1 MSGAVHRVAIVN
13 RGEAAM
19 RLINAVRE
27 YRLETGQDVRTIALY
42 TAAES
47 RAMFVREA
55 DEAVCI
61 DLGRDPGSPSP
72 YLDLA
77 ALEAALVAA
86 RADAAWVGWGFVAE
100 RPEFA
105 ELCDRLG
112 VTFVGPRPEVMRQLG
127 DKIGAKLIAEQSNV
141 PVAAWSGGAVDTVAD
156 ARVHAA
162 AIGYPL
168 MIKATA
174 GGGGRG
180 IRKVEAESELEEAFH
195 SARAEGLKAFGDAT
209 VFMERVV
216 TAARHVEVQI
226 IADEHG
232 NVWPVG
238 VRDCSMQRRNQKV
251 LEESQCILLTPAQDA
266 DLRAAA
272 ARLARAVGYTNAGT
286 VEFLYQPADQSYAFL
301 EVNTRLQV
309 EHPITELTTGLDLVK
324 LQLHVAA
331 GGRLEGEPPPTV
343 GYSIEARL
351 NAEDPQ
357 RGFAPAPGTIELMT
371 LPVGPGIRVDTGVAE
386 GDVIPAEYDSMIA
399 KVIAYGATRQIALAR
414 LNRALSQMTVIV
426 TGGTTNKSFLLDL
439 IETPEVQSG
448 QFDTAWLDQHTA
460 AGAHLPTRLADVAL
474 IAAALDA
481 SDLDL
486 VVARESFLSWGR
498 RGRPQVESEIGRTV
512 ELRHDNRSYEVV
524 VRQMSA
530 DSYEAELG
538 PAPNSAP
545 ISATISVATQ
555 DLGRARRRLSIGD
568 VSYLVTSSVHESDHL
583 VEVDGVAHRFS
594 RDDAGVVRA
603 PSAALV
609 VGVDVEVDS
618 LVEAGTRLATV
629 EAMKMEIAISAPIS
643 GRIRDVFVGR
653 NAQVVAGAPLFKIEA
668 TGDASDADSAGSAIE
683 FGRLASGV
691 GTSAVATVR
700 AFLLGY
706 DVDAKRAR
714 EAAADIAVDDPTIVG
729 VLDVISDISALMPER
744 VDAGDVAGGRGGHE
758 YFNSYLRSL
767 DTEREGLPPRFCER
781 LSRALRHYGVES
793 LERTTQ
799 LTDALLRIFVAHTRR
814 DERAT
819 LVSLLEPTL
828 EASTDVPGL
837 REAFDRLIE
846 GTRRNDPALASYV
859 RNMRYA
865 AFDEPLIDQSRAE
878 LSSALQQVAAQV
890 ASGVSV
896 TTHDLAQLVACPLPL
911 TPILNEG
918 QLFRSIQNPAPFL
931 EALTRRYYRI
941 RDLSDLTSATIT
953 GTDGNAH
960 VVTRSSYDHR
970 NRTVHVLAV
979 RTGFK
984 GLVSALDAVASVAR
998 TVVPPDRVVV
1008 DVYVPLGDEP
1018 PLPTAELADRLAV
1031 TLGQLELPAVL
1042 RRLSFMAGH
1051 IGSRSNLV
1059 TFRRVGADGIR
1070 PYWMSEAPE
1079 NTQVELHASAFEEDV
1094 KFRGLHPM
1102 IARRLQMW
1110 RLANFD
1116 IRPLPADGEVHLFNC
1131 VARDNASD
1139 RRLVAVAEVRDLTP
1153 VLDESGLVVALPEL
1167 EHLLVSCLDAIRQAR
1182 SEQPGADKL
1191 EWNRVMLYVWPVVT
1205 IPLQEIDHVARR
1217 LAPLTEGLG
1226 LEQVVVSGRVAL
1238 NDDATDT
1245 TEVVV
1250 RIGAEPGTGL
1260 AVRMTPPPTAPMQ
1273 PLDDYARKV
1282 QQTRRRGLTYPY
1294 ELIPMLTG
1302 NGGSFVEYD
1311 LASNPSGDIAT
1322 DSLIAVDRAPGNNTS
1337 GIIVGV
1343 VSRPTPLYPE
1353 GVRRVALLGDPTRA
1367 MGSITESECRRLL
1380 AAIDLAAALDV
1391 PIEWFALSGGAK
1403 IAMDSGSEN
1412 LDWVARVL
1420 RRLVEHTQ
1428 AGHEINVIV
1437 AGINVGAQPY
1447 WNAESTMLM
1456 HTKGI
1461 LVMTPESAMVLTGKQ
1476 AIDYS
1481 GGVSAEDNFGIGGYR
1496 RIMGPNGEAQY
1507 FAPTLAAAADL
1518 LFHHYDL
1525 TYRAPGERWPR
1536 RVATTDP
1543 IDRDVRPVPH
1553 VVDGCDFTTVGDI
1566 FSADKNPDRKKP
1578 FDIRTVMNA
1587 VIDVDTEPLE
1597 RWPEMAE
1604 AEMAVV
1610 YTARLGGHAVTL
1622 IGMESRPLPRHGE
1635 TPADGVAQWS
1645 AGTLFPLSSKKIART
1660 INASSGER
1668 PVVMLANLSG
1678 FDGSPES
1685 LRRLQLEY
1693 GAEIG
1698 RAIVNFDGP
1707 FVLCVVSRYHGGAFV
1722 VFSATLNDR
1731 MEVLA
1736 VEGSFASVIGG
1747 APAAAVVF
1755 TREVDERTRADARF
1769 QASPSAW
1776 ADVRIEK
1783 LGEVAAE
1790 FDSIHSVARAQ
1801 AVGSVHRTI
1810 AAADLRSE
1818 LIAAVERGIAR

>member
-1 MSGAVHRVAIVN
+1 
-13 RGEAAM
+13 M

-27 YRLETGQDVRTIALY
+27 YRLEIGDDIRTVSLY

-61 DLGRDPGSPSP
+61 DLGRDASRGSP
-72 YLDLA
+72 YLDLV
-77 ALEAALVAA
+77 ALEAGLIAA

-105 ELCDRLG
+105 ELCERLG
-112 VTFVGPRPEVMRQLG
+112 ITFVGPRPEVMRQLG

-141 PVAAWSGGAVDTVAD
+141 PVAAWSGGAVEDIAS
-156 ARVHAA
+156 ARLHAA
-162 AIGYPL
+162 EIGYPL

-180 IRKVEAESELEEAFH
+180 IRKVEADGELEEAFH

-251 LEESQCILLTPAQDA
+251 LEESQCILLTPKQDD
-266 DLRAAA
+266 DLRQAA
-272 ARLARAVGYTNAGT
+272 ARLAMAVGYTNAGT

-324 LQLHVAA
+324 MQLHVAA
-331 GGRLEGEPPPTV
+331 GGRLDGYPPPTV
-343 GYSIEARL
+343 GYAIEARL

-371 LPVGPGIRVDTGVAE
+371 VPVGPGIRVDTGVAE

-399 KVIAYGATRQIALAR
+399 KVIAFGATRKIALAR
-414 LNRALSQMTVIV
+414 LNRALSQMIVIV
-426 TGGTTNKSFLLDL
+426 GGGTTNKSFLLDL
-439 IETPEVQSG
+439 IERPEVQSG
-448 QFDTAWLDQHTA
+448 QFDTAWLDRFTA
-460 AGAHLPTRLADVAL
+460 SGEHLPTRHGDVAL
-474 IAAALDA
+474 VAAALDA
-481 SDLDL
+481 SDLDTEI
-486 VVARESFLSWGR
+486 ARDSFLSWGR
-498 RGRPQVESEIGRTV
+498 RGRPQVESDIGRTV
-512 ELRHDNRSYEVV
+512 ELRHDNHSYEVV
-524 VRQMSA
+524 VRQVDSH
-530 DSYEAELG
+530 SYEVALG
-538 PAPNSAP
+538 STALAVSA
-545 ISATISVATQ
+545 Q
-555 DLGRARRRLSIGD
+555 DLGRARRRLTLGGT
-568 VSYLVTSSVHESDHL
+568 SYLVTSSIHESDHL
-583 VEVDGVAHRFS
+583 VEVNGVAHRFS

-609 VGVDVEVDS
+609 VGIDVEVDA
-618 LVEAGTRLATV
+618 LVGAGSRLATV
-629 EAMKMEIAISAPIS
+629 EAMKMEIAIMAPIS
-643 GRIRDVFVGR
+643 GRVRDVFVGR

-668 TGDASDADSAGSAIE
+668 SSEGGDADSSAAAIDFDGLDGDSAASAI
-683 FGRLASGV
+683 AS
-691 GTSAVATVR
+691 VR

-706 DVDAKRAR
+706 DVPAHRAR
-714 EAAADIAVDDPTIVG
+714 ELASMIEPNDPALVDL
-729 VLDVISDISALMPER
+729 LDVISDISALAPER
-744 VDAGDVAGGRGGHE
+744 VAADLGDAGGGRGHE
-758 YFNSYLRSL
+758 HFNAYLRSL
-767 DTEREGLPPRFCER
+767 DIEREGLPTWFGER
-781 LSRALRHYGVES
+781 LERAVKHYGVDG
-793 LERTTQ
+793 LERTPE
-799 LTDALLRIFVAHTRR
+799 LTDALLRIFIAHTRGA
-814 DERAT
+814 ERAPI
-819 LVSLLEPTL
+819 LASLLESP
-828 EASTDVPGL
+828 AVVPGL
-837 REAFDRLIE
+837 REALDRLIDA
-846 GTRRNDPALASYV
+846 TRRHDPALASFV
-859 RNMRYA
+859 RNVRYA

-878 LSSALQQVAAQV
+878 ISSSIRQIAIDVAT
-890 ASGVSV
+890 GETVSPECF
-896 TTHDLAQLVACPLPL
+896 AELVACPLPL
-911 TPILNEG
+911 MPILNEG
-918 QLFRSIQNPAPFL
+918 QLFRSTENPAPFL

-941 RDLSDLTSATIT
+941 RDLGEITSADVMA
-953 GTDGNAH
+953 TDGSEH
-960 VVTRSSYDHR
+960 VVCRSHYEHR
-970 NRTVHVLAV
+970 DRTVHVLAV
-979 RTGFK
+979 RTNLN
-984 GLVSALDAVASVAR
+984 GLVSALDAVAGVAR
-998 TVVPPDRVVV
+998 TVAAPDRVVV
-1008 DVYVPLGDEP
+1008 DVYVPAGNGDP
-1018 PLPTAELADRLAV
+1018 VPTEELAARLSV
-1031 TLGQLELPAVL
+1031 TLGQVELPAVL

-1059 TFRRVGADGIR
+1059 SFRRVGGDGIR
-1070 PYWMSEAPE
+1070 PYWMTEAPE
-1079 NTQVELHASAFEEDV
+1079 NDRAELKASAFEEDV

-1110 RLANFD
+1110 RLANFE
-1116 IRPLPADGEVHLFNC
+1116 IRPLPASGEVHLFNC
-1131 VARDNASD
+1131 VARENATD
-1139 RRLVAVAEVRDLTP
+1139 QRLVAVAEVRDLTP
-1153 VLDESGLVVALPEL
+1153 VLDHNGLVVALPEV
-1167 EHLLVSCLDAIRQAR
+1167 EHLLVECLDAIRQAR
-1182 SEQPGADKL
+1182 AAEPELSKL
-1191 EWNRVMLYVWPVVT
+1191 EWNRIMLYVWPVVT
-1205 IPLQEIDHVARR
+1205 IPPQDLNLVARR

-1226 LEQVVVSGRVAL
+1226 LEQVVVGGRVSL
-1238 NDDATDT
+1238 TGDGSDAS
-1245 TEVVV
+1245 EVVL
-1250 RIGAEPGTGL
+1250 RIGAEVGRGVS
-1260 AVRMTPPPTAPMQ
+1260 VRFTAPPTAPMQ

-1294 ELIPMLTG
+1294 ELVPMLTG
-1302 NGGSFVEYD
+1302 VGGSFVEYD
-1311 LASNPSGDIAT
+1311 LADQPASDVAA
-1322 DSLIAVDRAPGNNTS
+1322 DSLVPVDRPPGGNTS

-1343 VSRPTPLYPE
+1343 VSRPTELYPE
-1353 GVRRVALLGDPTRA
+1353 GITRIALLGDPTRA

-1380 AAIDLAAALDV
+1380 AAIDMAAAMDV

-1428 AGHEINVIV
+1428 DGHEVNVVV

-1461 LVMTPESAMVLTGKQ
+1461 LVMTPASAMVLTGKQ

-1507 FAPTLAAAADL
+1507 WAPDLAAAAEL

-1536 RVATTDP
+1536 RLPTVDP
-1543 IDRDVRPVPH
+1543 VDRDVRSVPH
-1553 VVDGCDFTTVGDI
+1553 VIEGCDFTTVGDI
-1566 FSADKNPDRKKP
+1566 FSAEKNPDRKKP

-1587 VIDVDTEPLE
+1587 VIDADTQPLE

-1635 TPADGVAQWS
+1635 NPADGVAQWS
-1645 AGTLFPLSSKKIART
+1645 AGTLFPLSSKKIARS

-1731 MEVLA
+1731 VEVLA

-1755 TREVDERTRADARF
+1755 TREVDQRTRADARY
-1769 QASPSAW
+1769 QASPTTW
-1776 ADVRIEK
+1776 DDVRIEK

-1790 FDSIHSVARAQ
+1790 FDAIHSVARAQ

-1810 AAADLRSE
+1810 AAADLRAE
-1818 LIAAVERGIAR
+1818 LVAAIERGIAR

>member
-1 MSGAVHRVAIVN
+1 MKGALHRVAIVN

-19 RLINAVRE
+19 RLVNAVRE
-27 YRLETGQDVRTIALY
+27 YRLETGNDVRTVALY
-42 TAAES
+42 TVAES

-61 DLGRDPGSPSP
+61 DEGRDASSGSP

-77 ALEAALVAA
+77 ALEAGLVAA

-112 VTFVGPRPEVMRQLG
+112 ITFVGPRPEVMRQLG
-127 DKIGAKLIAEQSNV
+127 DKIGAKLIAEHSDV
-141 PVAAWSGGAVDTVAD
+141 PVAAWSGGAVDDIAA
-156 ARVHAA
+156 ARLHAA
-162 AIGYPL
+162 QIGYPL

-180 IRKVEAESELEEAFH
+180 IRKVETDAELEEAFH

-226 IADEHG
+226 IADAHG

-251 LEESQCILLTPAQDA
+251 LEESQCILLTPEQDD
-266 DLRAAA
+266 DLRQAA

-331 GGRLEGEPPPTV
+331 GGRLDGDPPPTV
-343 GYSIEARL
+343 GYAIEARL

-399 KVIAYGATRQIALAR
+399 KVIAYGATREIALAR

-426 TGGTTNKSFLLDL
+426 GGGTTNKSFLLDL
-439 IETPEVQSG
+439 IERPEVQSG
-448 QFDTAWLDQHTA
+448 QFDTAWLDRFTA
-460 AGAHLPTRLADVAL
+460 AGEHLPTRLGDVAL
-474 IAAALDA
+474 VAAALDA
-481 SDLDL
+481 SDLDTEI
-486 VVARESFLSWGR
+486 ARDSFLSWGR
-498 RGRPQVESEIGRTV
+498 RGRPQVEPEIGRTV
-512 ELRHDNRSYEVV
+512 ELRHDNRSYEVL
-524 VRQMSA
+524 VRQVGSQR
-530 DSYEAELG
+530 YEVALG
-538 PAPNSAP
+538 AIVLAV
-545 ISATISVATQ
+545 TTQ
-555 DLGRARRRLSIGD
+555 DLGRARRRLDIGGT
-568 VSYLVTSSVHESDHL
+568 SYLVTSSIHESDHL
-583 VEVDGVAHRFS
+583 VEVNGVAHRFS

-609 VGVDVEVDS
+609 VGVDVHVDA
-618 LVEAGTRLATV
+618 LVEAGSRLATV
-629 EAMKMEIAISAPIS
+629 EAMKMEIAITAPIS
-643 GRIRDVFVGR
+643 GRIRDVFVAR

-668 TGDASDADSAGSAIE
+668 SSEGCDADSAGAAIDFDE
-683 FGRLASGV
+683 IAGGTATTAIAS
-691 GTSAVATVR
+691 VR

-706 DVDAKRAR
+706 DVEAERAR
-714 EAAADIAVDDPTIVG
+714 ELAGTIEPNDPALVDL
-729 VLDVISDISALMPER
+729 LDVISDISALAPER
-744 VDAGDVAGGRGGHE
+744 VAADLGDAVGGRGHE
-758 YFNSYLRSL
+758 HFNTYLRSL
-767 DTEREGLPPRFCER
+767 DTEREGLPAWFCGR
-781 LSRALRHYGVES
+781 LERALKHYGVDG
-793 LERTTQ
+793 LERTPE
-799 LTDALLRIFVAHTRR
+799 LTDALLRIFIAHTRGA
-814 DERAT
+814 ERAPI
-819 LVSLLEPTL
+819 LASLLE
-828 EASTDVPGL
+828 STADVPGL
-837 REAFDRLIE
+837 REALDRLIDA
-846 GTRRNDPALASYV
+846 TRRHDPALASFV
-859 RNMRYA
+859 RNVRYA
-865 AFDEPLIDQSRAE
+865 AFDEPLIVQSRAE
-878 LSSALQQVAAQV
+878 ISSALRHIATDV
-890 ASGVSV
+890 ASGKPVSEESF
-896 TTHDLAQLVACPLPL
+896 AQLVACPLPL
-911 TPILNEG
+911 MPILNEG
-918 QLFRSIQNPAPFL
+918 QLFKSIENPAPFL
-931 EALTRRYYRI
+931 EVLTRRYYRI
-941 RDLSDLTSATIT
+941 RDLSEIT
-953 GTDGNAH
+953 ASTVVATDGNEH
-960 VVTRSSYDHR
+960 VVCRSRYEHQD
-970 NRTVHVLAV
+970 RTVHVLAV
-979 RTGFK
+979 RTNLN
-984 GLVSALDAVASVAR
+984 GLVSALDAVGVVAG
-998 TVVPPDRVVV
+998 TVAAPDRVVV
-1008 DVYVPLGDEP
+1008 DVYVPAGDGAP
-1018 PLPTAELADRLAV
+1018 VPTEELAARLAV
-1031 TLGQLELPAVL
+1031 TLGQVELPAVL
-1042 RRLSFMAGH
+1042 RRLAFMAGH

-1059 TFRRVGADGIR
+1059 SFRRVGADGIR
-1070 PYWMSEAPE
+1070 PYWMTEVPE
-1079 NTQVELHASAFEEDV
+1079 NNRVELKASAFEEDV

-1110 RLANFD
+1110 RLANFE
-1116 IRPLPADGEVHLFNC
+1116 IRPLPADGEVHLFHC
-1131 VARDNASD
+1131 VARDPNPRPD
-1139 RRLVAVAEVRDLTP
+1139 TDQRLVAVAEVRDLTP
-1153 VLDESGLVVALPEL
+1153 VLDDHGLVVALPEV
-1167 EHLLVSCLDAIRQAR
+1167 EHLLVECLDAIRQAR
-1182 SEQPGADKL
+1182 ATEPGLAKL
-1191 EWNRVMLYVWPVVT
+1191 EWNRIMLYVWPVVT
-1205 IPLQEIDHVARR
+1205 IAPQDLELVARR

-1226 LEQVVVSGRVAL
+1226 LEQVVVSGRVTL
-1238 NDDATDT
+1238 TGDESDAR
-1245 TEVVV
+1245 EVVL
-1250 RIGAEPGTGL
+1250 RIGAEVGRGVS
-1260 AVRMTPPPTAPMQ
+1260 VRFTPPPTAPMQ

-1294 ELIPMLTG
+1294 ELVPMLTG
-1302 NGGSFVEYD
+1302 DGGTFVEYD
-1311 LASNPSGDIAT
+1311 LADDSSADMAS
-1322 DSLIAVDRAPGNNTS
+1322 DSLVPVDRAPGGNAS

-1343 VSRPTPLYPE
+1343 VSRPTELYPE
-1353 GVRRVALLGDPTRA
+1353 GITRVALLGDPTRA

-1380 AAIDLAAALDV
+1380 AAIDMAARMDI

-1428 AGHEINVIV
+1428 AGHEVNVVV

-1461 LVMTPESAMVLTGKQ
+1461 LVMTPASAMVLTGKQ

-1507 FAPTLAAAADL
+1507 WAPDLAAAAQL

-1536 RVATTDP
+1536 RFDTVDP
-1543 IDRDVRPVPH
+1543 ADRDVRPVPH
-1553 VVDGCDFTTVGDI
+1553 VIDGCDFTTVGDI
-1566 FSADKNPDRKKP
+1566 FSAEKNPDRKKP

-1587 VIDVDTEPLE
+1587 VIDADTDHLE

-1610 YTARLGGHAVTL
+1610 YTARLGGHAITL

-1645 AGTLFPLSSKKIART
+1645 AGTLFPLSSKKIARS

-1755 TREVDERTRADARF
+1755 TREVDQRTRADARY
-1769 QASPSAW
+1769 QASPAMW
-1776 ADVRIEK
+1776 DEVRVEK

-1818 LIAAVERGIAR
+1818 LIAAVERGIGSSQQAT

>member
-1 MSGAVHRVAIVN
+1 
-13 RGEAAM
+13 M

-27 YRLETGQDVRTIALY
+27 YRLETRSDIRTVALY
-42 TAAES
+42 TVTES

-61 DLGRDPGSPSP
+61 DAGRDPTMGSP
-72 YLDLA
+72 YLDLV
-77 ALEAALVAA
+77 ALEAGLIAA

-112 VTFVGPRPEVMRQLG
+112 ITFVGPRPEVMRQLG
-127 DKIGAKLIAEQSNV
+127 DKIGAKLIAEQTNV
-141 PVAAWSGGAVDTVAD
+141 AVAAWSGGAVDDIAS
-156 ARVHAA
+156 ARLHAA
-162 AIGYPL
+162 KIGYPL

-180 IRKVEAESELEEAFH
+180 IRKVEADGELEEAFH

-251 LEESQCILLTPAQDA
+251 LEESQCILLTPEQDN
-266 DLRAAA
+266 DLRQAA
-272 ARLARAVGYTNAGT
+272 ARLASAVGYTNAGT

-331 GGRLEGEPPPTV
+331 GGRLDGDPPPTV
-343 GYSIEARL
+343 GYAIEARL

-357 RGFAPAPGTIELMT
+357 REFAPAPGTIEIMT

-399 KVIAYGATRQIALAR
+399 KVIAYGATREIALAR

-426 TGGTTNKSFLLDL
+426 GGGTTNKSFLLDL
-439 IETPEVQSG
+439 IERPEVQSG
-448 QFDTAWLDQHTA
+448 QFDTAWLDRFTA
-460 AGAHLPTRLADVAL
+460 AGEHLPTRLGDVAL
-474 IAAALDA
+474 VAAALDA
-481 SDLDL
+481 SDLDTEL
-486 VVARESFLSWGR
+486 ARDSFLGWGR
-498 RGRPQVESEIGRTV
+498 RGRPQVESGVGRTV

-524 VRQMSA
+524 VRQVGSHSYDVALGSTALAVSA
-530 DSYEAELG
+530 Q
-538 PAPNSAP
+538 N
-545 ISATISVATQ
+545 
-555 DLGRARRRLSIGD
+555 LGRARRRLNIGGT
-568 VSYLVTSSVHESDHL
+568 SYLVTSSIHENDHL
-583 VEVDGVAHRFS
+583 VEVNGVARRFS

-609 VGVDVEVDS
+609 VGIDVEVDAV
-618 LVEAGTRLATV
+618 VEAGSRLATV
-629 EAMKMEIAISAPIS
+629 EAMKMEIAIAAPIS
-643 GRIRDVFVGR
+643 GRVRDVFVGR

-668 TGDASDADSAGSAIE
+668 SSEGGDSDSSGAAIDFEDLAGDSAPSAI
-683 FGRLASGV
+683 AS
-691 GTSAVATVR
+691 VR

-706 DVDAKRAR
+706 DVVAQRAR
-714 EAAADIAVDDPTIVG
+714 ELAAMIEPNDPALVDL
-729 VLDVISDISALMPER
+729 LDVIADISALAPER
-744 VDAGDVAGGRGGHE
+744 VAADLGDGVGGRGHE
-758 YFNSYLRSL
+758 HFNAYLRSL
-767 DTEREGLPPRFCER
+767 DTEREGLPAWFRDRLER
-781 LSRALRHYGVES
+781 AVKHYGVAG
-793 LERTTQ
+793 LQRTPE
-799 LTDALLRIFVAHTRR
+799 LTDALMRIFIAHTRSA
-814 DERAT
+814 ERAPI
-819 LVSLLEPTL
+819 LASLLE
-828 EASTDVPGL
+828 SISVVPGL
-837 REAFDRLIE
+837 RDALDRLIDA
-846 GTRRNDPALASYV
+846 TRRHDPALAGFV
-859 RNMRYA
+859 RNVRYA
-865 AFDEPLIDQSRAE
+865 AFDEPLVDQSRAE
-878 LSSALQQVAAQV
+878 ISSALRRIATDVAA
-890 ASGVSV
+890 GTPVSPEYF
-896 TTHDLAQLVACPLPL
+896 AELVACPLPL
-911 TPILNEG
+911 IPILNEG
-918 QLFRSIQNPAPFL
+918 QLFRSTGNPAPFL
-931 EALTRRYYRI
+931 EVLTRRYYRI
-941 RDLSDLTSATIT
+941 RDLTEITSSAVMA
-953 GTDGNAH
+953 TDGSEH
-960 VVTRSSYDHR
+960 VVCRSQYEHQD
-970 NRTVHVLAV
+970 RTVHVVAV
-979 RTGFK
+979 RTNLN
-984 GLVSALDAVASVAR
+984 GLVSALDAVAMVAR
-998 TVVPPDRVVV
+998 TVAAPDRVVV
-1008 DVYVPLGDEP
+1008 DVYVPASHDAP
-1018 PLPTAELADRLAV
+1018 VPTEELAARLAV
-1031 TLGQLELPAVL
+1031 TLGQVDLPAVV

-1051 IGSRSNLV
+1051 IGSRPNLV
-1059 TFRRVGADGIR
+1059 SFRRVGADGIR
-1070 PYWMSEAPE
+1070 PYWMTEAPE
-1079 NTQVELHASAFEEDV
+1079 NNRVELQASAFEEDV

-1110 RLANFD
+1110 RLANFE
-1116 IRPLPADGEVHLFNC
+1116 IRPLPASGEVHLFNC
-1131 VARDNASD
+1131 VARENLTDQ
-1139 RRLVAVAEVRDLTP
+1139 RLVAVAEVRDLTP
-1153 VLDESGLVVALPEL
+1153 VLDHNGLVVALPEV
-1167 EHLLVSCLDAIRQAR
+1167 EHLLVECLDAIRQAR
-1182 SEQPGADKL
+1182 AADPEAAKL
-1191 EWNRVMLYVWPVVT
+1191 EWNRIMLYVWPVVT
-1205 IPLQEIDHVARR
+1205 IPPQDLELVARR

-1226 LEQVVVSGRVAL
+1226 LEQVVVGGRVSL
-1238 NDDATDT
+1238 TGDGSDAR
-1245 TEVVV
+1245 EVVL
-1250 RIGAEPGTGL
+1250 RIGAEVGRGVS
-1260 AVRMTPPPTAPMQ
+1260 VRFTPPPTAPMQ

-1294 ELIPMLTG
+1294 ELVPMLTG
-1302 NGGSFVEYD
+1302 AGGTFVEYD
-1311 LASNPSGDIAT
+1311 LADQPSSDLPSSDVTA
-1322 DSLIAVDRAPGNNTS
+1322 DSLVPVDRAPGGNTS

-1343 VSRPTPLYPE
+1343 VSRPTALYPE
-1353 GVRRVALLGDPTRA
+1353 GITRIALLGDPTRA

-1380 AAIDLAAALDV
+1380 AAIDMAAEMDV

-1428 AGHEINVIV
+1428 AGHEVNVVV

-1461 LVMTPESAMVLTGKQ
+1461 LVMTPASAMVLTGKQ

-1507 FAPTLAAAADL
+1507 WAPDLAAAAEL

-1536 RVATTDP
+1536 RSPTVDP
-1543 IDRDVRPVPH
+1543 VDRDVRSVPH
-1553 VVDGCDFTTVGDI
+1553 VIDGCDFTTVGDI
-1566 FSADKNPDRKKP
+1566 FSAEKNPDRKKP

-1587 VIDVDTEPLE
+1587 VIDADTQPLE

-1645 AGTLFPLSSKKIART
+1645 AGTLFPLSSKKIARS

-1755 TREVDERTRADARF
+1755 TREVDQRTRADARY
-1769 QASPSAW
+1769 QASRTMW
-1776 ADVRIEK
+1776 DDVRIEK

-1790 FDSIHSVARAQ
+1790 FDAIHSVARAQ

-1810 AAADLRSE
+1810 AAADLRAE
-1818 LIAAVERGIAR
+1818 LVAAIERGIAR